1 MADALGFL
9 GKMGMAAAATWDTAY
24 SATGMAVIPI
34 TNESI
39 TANWERIKDQ
49 ALIGSGGQLPSDQG
63 VFGAPGSTK
72 HPLDY
77 NNFLS
82 LFEAVLGAEA
92 GGVVTIEDRLDIFK
106 WIEFEKSVSRHRF
119 GAAVAKKIVISGTQ
133 KGQVTVDV
141 EWACKSF
148 DNNAAVFPAGATG
161 PSTMTKV
168 RFQDLVFRIGD
179 QANALTSGDAME
191 PSEFEISFDRNMKD
205 DDYVARAANAQLPI
219 QPVEGGFR
227 ACGFKVKLPRYASDT
242 LVDWKKNDTALQA
255 DFIFTRGAESI
266 TIEHPEV
273 RVSEGFNA
281 NIESA
286 APLVL
291 DGSFDAHK
299 GGTAYM
305 YVGNEM
311 RITQV

>member
-1 MADALGFL
+1 MDALGFL
-9 GKMGMAAAATWDTAY
+9 GKMGMAPTATWDTAY
-24 SATGMAVIPI
+24 SATSMAVIPI
-34 TNESI
+34 KNESI
-39 TANWERIKDQ
+39 TPNWERIRDE

-77 NNFLS
+77 NNFLA

-92 GGVVTIEDRLDIFK
+92 GGVVTVEDRLDIFK
-106 WIEFEKSVSRHRF
+106 WLEFEKTVSRHRF

-133 KGQVTVDV
+133 KGQVEVDV
-141 EWACKSF
+141 EWATKSF
-148 DNNAAVFPAGATG
+148 DNNIAIFPAGATA
-161 PSTMTKV
+161 PLAMNKV
-168 RFQDLVFRIGD
+168 RLQDLIFRIGD
-179 QANALTSGDAME
+179 QANALAAGDRME
-191 PSEFEISFDRNMKD
+191 ISEFEISFDRNMTD
-205 DDYVARAANAQLPI
+205 DDYVARAVSAQLPI

-227 ACGFKVKLPRYASDT
+227 ACGFKVKLPRYAADT
-242 LVDWKKNDTALQA
+242 LVDWKAADTALQA
-255 DFIFTRGAESI
+255 DFVFTRGGESI

-311 RITQV
+311 RITVA